1 MLKKLTVI
9 FLLLITIIGL
19 SSILVEERVDSVFIA
34 SKYIQIE
41 LGKDGNLSRVTHTLG
56 KAYLFY
62 VNDNDGFDIYD
73 LSDMKIS
80 TATPTYT
87 IEYGDKAEN
96 GSYESVKVIFDYF
109 NGLRKTYVFDESLI
123 TYAYN
128 VIIESPEEV
137 KVALPLIWGT
147 DTVRS
152 AVNFF
157 VSFRPDTDYTSIT
170 KFAGKLDGTKVVG
183 KDLSFK
189 VYMGPYKKT
198 VVKHVF
204 DKDSERVIQ
213 LVKTIPGVGKWYS
226 FISDGLTE
234 FFNWLNLLTKNLG
247 LTIILFALIVRVILY
262 PFYHAQ
268 TKQMI
273 QIRKIQPAID
283 AIKKKYKDPQKQQEE
298 LMKIYKENKI
308 NPSSG
313 CVMLLVQLPIIMLLY
328 GVIQSYQELFSVS
341 EGFLIWKD
349 LSAGGWGANWLLLV
363 ITILTSY
370 YLALITSQDSR
381 TAWQQIIMGSIFPFF
396 FVGLPS
402 GILLYWTAGSI
413 IQLAITFYTYKHY
426 KIKSLS
432 QHELWGIKPK
442 KR

>member
-1 MLKKLTVI
+1 MRKLTVI
-9 FLLLITIIGL
+9 FLLLLAIMGL
-19 SSILVEERVDSVFIA
+19 SGILVQENLDSVTVSA
-34 SKYIQIE
+34 KYIQVE
-41 LGKDGNLSRVTHTLG
+41 LGRDGNLSKVTHNLG
-56 KAYLFY
+56 RAYLFY

-73 LSDMKIS
+73 SSDTEIS

-87 IEYGDKAEN
+87 IDYGNKLEDE
-96 GSYESVKVIFDYF
+96 SYESVKVIFTYP
-109 NGLRKTYVFDESLI
+109 NGVKKTYSFDGSLV
-123 TYAYN
+123 TYTYN
-128 VIIESPEEV
+128 VLIESPEEV
-137 KVALPLIWGT
+137 KVALPLIWSS

-157 VSFRPDTDYTSIT
+157 ISFRPDTDYTTIVNFS
-170 KFAGKLDGTKVVG
+170 GKMDATKVVG
-183 KDLSFK
+183 SNLNFK

-198 VVKHVF
+198 VIKHVF
-204 DKDSERVIQ
+204 GEDSSRVLDLI
-213 LVKTIPGVGKWYS
+213 KTISGAGKWYS
-226 FISDGLTE
+226 FISDGLSE
-234 FFNWLNLLTKNLG
+234 FFNWLNILTRNFG
-247 LTIILFALIVRVILY
+247 LTIILFTIVVRLALY

-273 QIRKIQPAID
+273 QMRKIQPAVD
-283 AIKKKYKDPQKQQEE
+283 AIRKKYKDPQKQQEE

-313 CVMLLVQLPIIMLLY
+313 CLMLIIQLPIFALLY

-341 EGFLIWKD
+341 GGFLIWKD
-349 LSAGGWGANWLLLV
+349 LSAGGWGVNWLFLV

-396 FVGLPS
+396 FITLPS
-402 GILLYWTAGSI
+402 GIFLYWTMNSI
-413 IQLAITFYTYKHY
+413 IQLAITFYTYRRY
-426 KIKSLS
+426 KVKGLS
-432 QHELWGIKPK
+432 NHDLWGIKPK